1 MDIVGVF
8 LMVNDS
14 CDIGN
19 GRVNG
24 GNFFFGALELQ
35 NLRDFGFG
43 SGTLLF
49 FGRLFNRNCCE
60 VCLGC

>member
-24 GNFFFGALELQ
+24 GNFFLEL
-35 NLRDFGFG
+35 LSFK
-43 SGTLLF
+43 T
-49 FGRLFNRNCCE
+49 
-60 VCLGC
+60 